1 VNPSYVD
8 QNETLLPWLTVRETV
23 EFAARLRLPGSLPR
37 TAVMDRVDGL
47 LRALRIAHVA
57 DRYVG
62 GAGARGISGGERRRV
77 AIACEL
83 VTLPAVLFM
92 DEPTSGLDANSALV
106 VMAAVRALSRAIGTA
121 VVCSIH
127 QPRSNLFNLFDT
139 ALVLGHGS
147 LLYAGAVSAVLPFL
161 ADAGHPCPPNYNPA
175 DHLVDLAAGASAG
188 GAVAAAATA
197 ESTTEPSVDPLGGS
211 QPATV
216 DGAALEMGVVES
228 PSGDGGAPFGEA
240 ELAAAYRS
248 SGLFKALCARVDEA
262 FRESRPEEADD
273 TAPAGGTGAKALGRA
288 VLEGFRRFG
297 LLCRRTAIAM
307 ERDPLLLVAHYCMAV
322 FLGLLLGGLF
332 WQADF
337 TISGIQNRL
346 GFIFFSL
353 AIFLFSAIA
362 SLEARCTR
370 PIGPFGAPRRPR

>member
-1 VNPSYVD
+1 M
-8 QNETLLPWLTVRETV
+8 RETV

-106 VMAAVRALSRAIGTA
+106 VMAAIRALSRTIGTT

-139 ALVLGHGS
+139 VLVLGHGN

-175 DHLVDLAAGASAG
+175 DHLVDLAAGTSAA
-188 GAVAAAATA
+188 GAVAAAAA
-197 ESTTEPSVDPLGGS
+197 AYSATETSVDPLGGS
-211 QPATV
+211 QPVTL
-216 DGAALEMGVVES
+216 DGAALEMGVVAS
-228 PSGDGGAPFGEA
+228 LSADGGAPFGEA

-248 SGLFKALCARVDEA
+248 SALFKELSAQVDEA
-262 FRESRPEEADD
+262 FRESRPEEA
-273 TAPAGGTGAKALGRA
+273 TGAGGAVAGTGAKALASA
-288 VLEGFRRFG
+288 VLDGFRRFV
-297 LLCRRTAIAM
+297 LLCRRAAIAM
-307 ERDPLLLVAHYCMAV
+307 ERDPLLVVAHYCMAV

-362 SLEARCTR
+362 SLEVRL
-370 PIGPFGAPRRPR
+370 G